1 MFAIRHEMKI
11 KIDDQKQFLD
21 FMLATYPGMV
31 EQWENSMV
39 EKFKQEAKE
48 AAAGDSDIE
57 HDYFSQCCRCL
68 DDMGMCIP
76 LFYNTMLVMAYS
88 YYESMLG
95 RILDYKYKTKSKGA
109 KNILD
114 CIFKLSSIDLSQAR
128 QGDVVFMYDTVRV
141 LRNQICHN
149 NNGTP
154 TEDDELKKIAQANEG
169 VEYNGGEVYVNESV
183 ARKALEAAY
192 GVLSELAEK
201 LGYKTKFVSP
211 PSTSPA

>member
-1 MFAIRHEMKI
+1 MFAIRHEMRI
-11 KIDDQKQFLD
+11 KIDDQKQFLG

-68 DDMGMCIP
+68 DDTGMCIP

-95 RILDYKYKTKSKGA
+95 RILDYEV
-109 KNILD
+109 KNKKDNAEKILD
-114 CIFKLSSIDLSQAR
+114 SICKLRDIELSKAR
-128 QGDVVFMYDTVRV
+128 KADVAFMRNTVRI